1 MQSACTLASLILP
14 ADQYHCPALRFR
26 ITLRIDAYQNEQKNT
41 AMATKIRRV
50 DYFYATIKDQ
60 PGQAYLFLQ
69 QLADLGINL
78 LAFTA
83 VPVGPYSTQLSIFP
97 ENAKNLTD
105 LARHAGLKIE
115 GPHHA
120 ILVQG
125 NDEVGALAD
134 VHKQIYQAGV
144 NIYASTGIATDKE
157 TYGYL
162 LYIRPEAYERAAQ
175 ALGL

>member
-1 MQSACTLASLILP
+1 
-14 ADQYHCPALRFR
+14 
-26 ITLRIDAYQNEQKNT
+26 
-41 AMATKIRRV
+41 MATQIRRV
-50 DYFYATIKDQ
+50 EYFYATIKDQ

-83 VPVGPYSTQLSIFP
+83 VPVGPASTQLSIFP
-97 ENAKNLTD
+97 EEARNLTD
-105 LARHAGLKIE
+105 LARHAGLKLE

-134 VHKQIYQAGV
+134 VHKRIYQAGV
-144 NIYASTGIATDKE
+144 NVYASTGVATDKD

-162 LYIRPEAYERAAQ
+162 LYVRPEAFERAAK

>member
-1 MQSACTLASLILP
+1 
-14 ADQYHCPALRFR
+14 
-26 ITLRIDAYQNEQKNT
+26 
-41 AMATKIRRV
+41 MATKIRRV
-50 DYFYATIKDQ
+50 EYFYATVKDQ
-60 PGQAYLFLQ
+60 PGQAYQFLQ
-69 QLADLGINL
+69 QLADLGVNL

-83 VPVGPYSTQLSIFP
+83 VPVGPSSTQLSIFP
-97 ENAKNLTD
+97 EDSRNLID
-105 LARHAGLKIE
+105 LARQSGLRIE

-134 VHKQIYQAGV
+134 VHKRIYQAGV
-144 NIYASTGIATDKE
+144 NIYASTGVATDKE

-162 LYIRPEAYERAAQ
+162 LYIRPEAFERAAQ

>member
-1 MQSACTLASLILP
+1 
-14 ADQYHCPALRFR
+14 
-26 ITLRIDAYQNEQKNT
+26 
-41 AMATKIRRV
+41 MATKIRRV
-50 DYFYATIKDQ
+50 EYFYATVKDQ
-60 PGQAYLFLQ
+60 PGQAYQFLQ
-69 QLADLGINL
+69 QLADLGVNL

-83 VPVGPYSTQLSIFP
+83 VPVGPSSTQLSIFP
-97 ENAKNLTD
+97 EDSRNLID
-105 LARHAGLKIE
+105 LARHSGLRIE

-134 VHKQIYQAGV
+134 IHKRIYQAGV
-144 NIYASTGIATDKE
+144 NIYASTGVATDKE

-162 LYIRPEAYERAAQ
+162 LYIRPEAFERAAQ

>member
-1 MQSACTLASLILP
+1 
-14 ADQYHCPALRFR
+14 
-26 ITLRIDAYQNEQKNT
+26 
-41 AMATKIRRV
+41 MATKIRRV
-50 DYFYATIKDQ
+50 DYFYATIRDQ
-60 PGQAYLFLQ
+60 PGEAYLFLQ

-83 VPVGPYSTQLSIFP
+83 VPVGPASTQLSIFP
-97 ENAKNLTD
+97 ESAKNLTD
-105 LARHAGLKIE
+105 LARHSGLKLE

-125 NDEVGALAD
+125 NDEVGALAE
-134 VHKQIYQAGV
+134 VHKKIYRAGV
-144 NIYASTGIATDKE
+144 NIYASTGVATDDD

-162 LYIRPEAYERAAQ
+162 LYVRPEAFERAAK

>member
-1 MQSACTLASLILP
+1 
-14 ADQYHCPALRFR
+14 
-26 ITLRIDAYQNEQKNT
+26 
-41 AMATKIRRV
+41 MATKIRRV
-50 DYFYATIKDQ
+50 DYFYATVKDQ
-60 PGQAYLFLQ
+60 PGEAYLFLQ

-83 VPVGPYSTQLSIFP
+83 VPVGPSSTQLSIFP
-97 ENAKNLTD
+97 EDGRNLID
-105 LARHAGLKIE
+105 LARQSGLKIE

-125 NDEVGALAD
+125 NDEFGALAE
-134 VHKQIYQAGV
+134 VHKKIYRAGV
-144 NIYASTGIATDKE
+144 NVYASTGVATDDD

-162 LYIRPEAYERAAQ
+162 LYIRPEAFERAAK